1 MARRRRE
8 REATTHNRLIGSEK
22 PKAFSRSFTLSFL
35 SLSLQL
41 LRILSLSLVAA
52 QSGANAL
59 AFRYFRIYG
68 WKMGMQTAL
77 PVMGS
82 AVSLP
87 APAYRRAQMGAETQ
101 TQPVMKRPDKQWD
114 RQRDK

>member
-8 REATTHNRLIGSEK
+8 REATTHDRLIRSEK
-22 PKAFSRSFTLSFL
+22 PKAFSRSFTLSLL
-35 SLSLQL
+35 SPSLQL
-41 LRILSLSLVAA
+41 LRVRSLSLVAA

-87 APAYRRAQMGAETQ
+87 GSSRIQTGTDGSGDANPASDETS
-101 TQPVMKRPDKQWD
+101 
-114 RQRDK
+114 

>member
-8 REATTHNRLIGSEK
+8 REATTHDRLIGSEK
-22 PKAFSRSFTLSFL
+22 PKAFSRSFSLS

-41 LRILSLSLVAA
+41 LHVLSLSLVAE
-52 QSGANAL
+52 QSGVNAL
-59 AFRYFRIYG
+59 AFRSSRIYG
-68 WKMGMQTAL
+68 WKMGMQTAP

-87 APAYRRAQMGAETQ
+87 ALAYRRAQMGAETQ